1 MMDDLLEKYL
11 IVATKVFV
19 NVVRPPAIL
28 SGGGRKQEIFG
39 GCLHKGDGTA
49 RRRGRRVGGKKKG
62 IDDDGLG
69 IGCFVF
75 FQQRSDKHTGPPT
88 DIENATTAAR
98 GVCRFQLQPIT
109 DEINQILHVFT
120 RFEKVGI
127 IVGFCLCMGFVMGR
141 DRFCCH
147 GSFLLL
153 LLLLVLLSG
162 IISLLVLVP
171 LLWLLQPFQSAA
183 TDPNPRGQLLLLC
196 QRSYN
201 ASVTTLMSEF

>member
-153 LLLLVLLSG
+153 LLLFRRSFERLV
-162 IISLLVLVP
+162 SLAVSTTGAYP
-171 LLWLLQPFQSAA
+171 SASHRSFQ
-183 TDPNPRGQLLLLC
+183 NKR
-196 QRSYN
+196 RSKSS
-201 ASVTTLMSEF
+201 ASVIPVVRLETSIVSKYV